1 MFNPFDVAKRA
12 AEDAGKAI
20 ADASQD
26 VAGAAGE
33 VWDGASNAVGGAVDA
48 TGHAVG
54 DAADSAAN
62 AVGDAVDVAGH
73 AVGDAANVV
82 GGAVN
87 AVTGAVTQTAVGT
100 RECVEAVVGAVGGAA
115 GSVFGLMGKVGG
127 SVAGLFHPEMDASDI
142 ERVVKRA
149 SRMAGARVERSD
161 FLKGSFETGLRRPG
175 WRLVGRGP
183 LGAGFPESEVALVA
197 SKVVSR
203 EAAEV
208 PRLTPDDARMVS
220 AKEWARYYVSVLR
233 AIQKLCYLYGWGD
246 VFEFEMDGLSQRSF
260 RLVVLMVDQMR
271 AEPIATETLVD
282 IAKGYSSASE
292 GVVGEYLDE
301 QAVGE
306 VVDAVCDSISFGMNL
321 ESYYQVFALGN
332 GEQPESL
339 GYLDFRTMVERLRA
353 FLEGT
358 VLARGEREQPE
369 WVRQR
374 LDRKDWL
381 MTLAGLS
388 SQMESPTEGEN
399 VRQCYERL
407 YLDDDDLG

>member
-1 MFNPFDVAKRA
+1 MFNPFDAAKEA

-20 ADASQD
+20 ADVSQD
-26 VAGAAGE
+26 VAGA
-33 VWDGASNAVGGAVDA
+33 
-48 TGHAVG
+48 VG
-54 DAADSAAN
+54 DAAGA
-62 AVGDAVDVAGH
+62 AVDTVSGVADAAGH
-73 AVGDAANVV
+73 AVGDAAGAVSGAVDVAGHVVGDAVNAV

-87 AVTGAVTQTAVGT
+87 AVTGTVVQTAVST
-100 RECVEAVVGAVGGAA
+100 RECVDAVVGAVGGAA

-149 SRMAGARVERSD
+149 SRMAGARVERSG
-161 FLKGSFETGLRRPG
+161 FLKGSFETGWRRPG

-183 LGAGFPESEVALVA
+183 LAAGFPEGEVALIA
-197 SKVVSR
+197 SKVVAK

-208 PRLTPDDARMVS
+208 PRLAPDDARMVS

-292 GVVGEYLDE
+292 QVVGEYLDE
-301 QAVGE
+301 QAVGD

-321 ESYYQVFALGN
+321 ESYYQAFALGN

-358 VLARGEREQPE
+358 VLARGERVRPE

-374 LDRKDWL
+374 LERHDWF
-381 MTLAGLS
+381 MMLAGLS

-407 YLDDDDLG
+407 HLDDDDLS